1 MRILALTS
9 WWPEPA
15 DNGIKLRIRHLLRTL
30 ARLHEIHLVAL
41 THDGADTTQR
51 QEIDQLCAS
60 AMALSAP
67 QVKPSRQDVIASL
80 WHTQPASVRIRWN
93 SQFSALVNERAA
105 ALKPDIVLAIELAT
119 AVYAYA
125 LPGVARVL
133 DDPELTGLSAWHQA
147 PSPAGKL
154 RAWLTWHKQRSYVRH
169 LLRFFDACSA
179 VSEAELA
186 LVRRLA
192 PAHTLLAL
200 IPNGA
205 DVSDDPGNWGAP
217 QPDTLIYPGSLTYH
231 ANLDAVHYFLH
242 DIFPH
247 IRSRRPGVRL
257 RITGRA
263 EPEHL
268 AALPSLEGVDVL
280 GFVPDVR
287 AEVARAW
294 CEVVPLREGSGTRLK
309 VLEALALGT
318 PVVST
323 SKGIEGL
330 ALEHERHVLVTDSP
344 ESFAVATLRLL
355 EQPELRARLAAE
367 GRRRVA
373 DMYDWRII
381 GERMNNLITEVA
393 ERRRV
398 VAPGLQRVRNA

>member
-15 DNGIKLRIRHLLRTL
+15 DNGIKLRIHYLLRAL
-30 ARLHEIHLVAL
+30 ARSHEIHLVTL
-41 THDGADTTQR
+41 THEDADTTRR
-51 QEIDQLCAS
+51 QDIDQLCAS
-60 AMALSAP
+60 AVALSAP
-67 QVKPSRQDVIASL
+67 QVNPRSRDIIASL

-93 SQFSALVNERAA
+93 PQFNALVNERAA
-105 ALKPDIVLAIELAT
+105 TLKPDVVLAIELST

-125 LPGVARVL
+125 IPGVVRVL
-133 DDPELTGLSAWHQA
+133 DDPELVGLSDWHQA
-147 PSPAGKL
+147 SSPTGKL
-154 RAWLTWHKQRSYVRH
+154 RAWLTWYKQRSYVRR

-192 PAHTLLAL
+192 PAHVLLAL

-205 DVSDDPGNWGAP
+205 DMSEDIGKWGAP
-217 QPDTLIYPGSLTYH
+217 QPDTLIYPGSLTYS
-231 ANLDAVHYFLH
+231 ANLDALQYLLR
-242 DIFPH
+242 DIFPQ
-247 IRSRRPGVRL
+247 IRHRRPGVRL

-263 EPEHL
+263 GPEHL

-280 GFVPDVR
+280 GLVPDVR

-294 CEVVPLREGSGTRLK
+294 CEVVPLRLGSGTRLK

-323 SKGIEGL
+323 PKGVEGL
-330 ALEHERHVLVTDSP
+330 ALEHEHHVLVADNP
-344 ESFAVATLRLL
+344 ESFAAATVRLL
-355 EQPELRARLAAE
+355 EHPELRVRLASE

-373 DMYDWRII
+373 EMYDWRVI
-381 GERMNNLITEVA
+381 GERVNNLVIEVA
-393 ERRRV
+393 ERRRD
-398 VAPGLQRVRNA
+398 VAPGLRRVRNA

>member
-15 DNGIKLRIRHLLRTL
+15 DNGIKLRIRYLLHAL
-30 ARLHEIHLVAL
+30 ARYHEIHLIAL
-41 THDGADTTQR
+41 AHDGADTTQR

-67 QVKPSRQDVIASL
+67 QVNPRRRDVIAGL
-80 WHTQPASVRIRWN
+80 WHIQPASVRVRWN
-93 SQFSALVNERAA
+93 PQFSALVSERAA
-105 ALKPDIVLAIELAT
+105 ALKPDVVLAIELAT
-119 AVYAYA
+119 AIYAYT
-125 LPGVARVL
+125 LPDIVRVL
-133 DDPELTGLSAWHQA
+133 DDPELVGLSAWRQA
-147 PSPAGKL
+147 PSPVGKL
-154 RAWLTWHKQRSYVRH
+154 RAWLTWHKQCSYVRYI
-169 LLRFFDACSA
+169 LQFFDACSA
-179 VSEAELA
+179 VSEAELS

-205 DVSDDPGNWGAP
+205 DISEDSGNWGAP

-231 ANLDAVHYFLH
+231 ANLDAVRYFLQ
-242 DIFPH
+242 DIFPR
-247 IRSRRPGVRL
+247 IRFRRPGVRL

-263 EPEHL
+263 GPEHL
-268 AALPSLEGVDVL
+268 AVLPSLEGVDVV

-287 AEVARAW
+287 AEVVRAW
-294 CEVVPLREGSGTRLK
+294 CEVVPLRAGSGTRLK

-330 ALEHERHVLVTDSP
+330 ALKHERHVLVADSP
-344 ESFAVATLRLL
+344 ESFAAATLRLL
-355 EQPELRARLAAE
+355 EQPELRAHLAAE

-373 DMYDWRII
+373 DMYDWRVI
-381 GERMNNLITEVA
+381 GERMNDLINEVM
-393 ERRRV
+393 ERRRS
-398 VAPGLQRVRNA
+398 VAPGLQRIGNA

>member
-15 DNGIKLRIRHLLRTL
+15 DNGIKLRIRHLLRAL
-30 ARLHEIHLVAL
+30 ARSHDIHLVAL
-41 THDGADTTQR
+41 THDGANTSQR

-67 QVKPSRQDVIASL
+67 QRNPRRQDVIASL
-80 WHTQPASVRIRWN
+80 WHVQPASVRVRWN
-93 SQFSALVNERAA
+93 PQWSAVVRAQAA
-105 ALKPDIVLAIELAT
+105 ALKPDIVLSIELAT
-119 AVYAYA
+119 AIYAREISS
-125 LPGVARVL
+125 VVRIL
-133 DDPELTGLSAWHQA
+133 DDPELVGLSTWHRASSA
-147 PSPAGKL
+147 PGKL
-154 RAWLTWHKQRSYVRH
+154 RAWLTWYKQRSYVRY
-169 LLRFFDACSA
+169 LLRSFDACSV
-179 VSEAELA
+179 VSDAELD
-186 LVRRLA
+186 LVRPLA
-192 PAHTLLAL
+192 PANTRLAV

-205 DVSDDPGNWGAP
+205 DISGGTGDWGEP
-217 QPDTLIYPGSLTYH
+217 QPDTLIYPGSLTYR
-231 ANLDAVHYFLH
+231 ANLDAVQYFLR
-242 DIFPH
+242 DIFPQ
-247 IRSRRPGVRL
+247 IRQRRSGVRL

-263 EPEHL
+263 EPEQL
-268 AALPSLEGVDVL
+268 AALPSCDGVDVL

-330 ALEHERHVLVTDSP
+330 ALDHDLHVLVADTP
-344 ESFAVATLRLL
+344 ESFADATLRVLA
-355 EQPELRARLAAE
+355 QPELRARLAEA

-373 DMYDWRII
+373 ELYDWRII
-381 GERMNNLITEVA
+381 GQQMNELIE
-393 ERRRV
+393 EIIRQHSGRRSV
-398 VAPGLQRVRNA
+398 YGTHA